1 MPMSCRLSFVRG
13 SAASRGRSQERMS
26 ATAVSYVSDLRA
38 RVERPGAPAR
48 PQPRPRPAVPRGF
61 EAVPTP
67 FGEALL
73 REDVVPLPALD
84 PYPGSVA
91 YIDTETPGL
100 GGGAGTYVFAA
111 AVARPIDCGLRLS
124 QLFLPQPGLEAAFLH
139 RLREEIAGGEGV
151 ASFNGG
157 SFDPPVLRTRGG
169 MARMPGEAV
178 LAPHVGLLPPVRARS
193 PHPLENCPLLI
204 GQATPLG
211 CE

>member
-67 FGEALL
+67 FGAALR

-84 PYPGSVA
+84 PSPGSVA
-91 YIDTETPGL
+91 YIDTEPTGL

-124 QLFLPQPGLEAAFLH
+124 QLFLPQPGLEAAFLYL
-139 RLREEIAGGEGV
+139 LREEIAGGEGV

-157 SFDPPVLRTRGG
+157 SFALPVLRSRGG
-169 MARMPGEAV
+169 GARTPGG
-178 LAPHVGLLPPVRARS
+178 LGLLPPV
-193 PHPLENCPLLI
+193 CLL
-204 GQATPLG
+204 TPV
-211 CE
+211 